1 MTNHSTVEGPLLAE
15 RYRVGARL
23 RSTPLA
29 HVYDAYDIQLDR
41 PMHLTIER
49 GAPVDNDPSEIAAGA
64 GLDGQWSE
72 LLFAAAIQSALH
84 VPVAPGLPLVHDLG
98 ETDSS
103 GPTLR
108 WMITEPVP
116 GVSVD
121 RYRRAEPGSDREW
134 EFLVL
139 QVAEQLTAILQR
151 LHTADITH
159 GALGPSTVIIAG
171 HTPADL
177 VVSVVDLGPR
187 PELTR
192 EHPTAP
198 KSRSA
203 LWRWWGSVIQNPA
216 PEVAAGREPDGRSDV
231 YGFGRTIA
239 ALLASMN
246 IPELGWAE
254 LLHPTDEIDVGMELR
269 RVTEQATKQRPAE
282 RQYSFLVVAE
292 QIAAIRS
299 ALHAEQHEPGTG
311 LEQLEAATASELP
324 AEFIA
329 ALARVSARTPA
340 QWLTWIPG
348 WASLVTRTGLPMRA
362 AAPQKRQ
369 RTRFAAYRAQH
380 TWRILRMAAFVLC
393 LAAVPAAG
401 LVWAAT
407 ADRPSQTVPAPLS
420 TSTLP
425 GAGSTAR
432 NASPTPGTG
441 TGSGVV
447 PPLVGT
453 DQSGAAAAL
462 AQAGLHLGT
471 VTQQDGN
478 NPAGLILASS
488 PAAGT
493 TAGAGSPV
501 DVTVASGL
509 QTVPNGLVGHSQ
521 QQVSAALQGAGFTV
535 TITTIDTSGYVTGY
549 VLDVSPAPG
558 TTAPVASAI
567 AITVAQYTA
576 PTPTPA
582 PTPSGKPTPSTD
594 P

>member
-1 MTNHSTVEGPLLAE
+1 MRSGGLSALIGSTLGVFLRSSSSALISSTLRVRWDETEKREREQDAEIELARYRLEEKDRDLAKFQALLEEKGLFVGDLSEQRARLLAVLERLNSGLLLLEEKGKNLIERMSELRAKVHNSETRRVKREEELRTLSDQRVESDAQLKAHYARLGELRRDAEAARKDRLASEETLTRVNGEIRRTRKEIDDARAALASVEQSLAAFKLEQELLAE
-15 RYRVGARL
+15 R
-23 RSTPLA
+23 
-29 HVYDAYDIQLDR
+29 
-41 PMHLTIER
+41 
-49 GAPVDNDPSEIAAGA
+49 
-64 GLDGQWSE
+64 
-72 LLFAAAIQSALH
+72 AAALAGQR
-84 VPVAPGLPLVHDLG
+84 G
-98 ETDSS
+98 
-103 GPTLR
+103 TLAA
-108 WMITEPVP
+108 TLAA
-116 GVSVD
+116 
-121 RYRRAEPGSDREW
+121 RR
-134 EFLVL
+134 
-139 QVAEQLTAILQR
+139 QR
-151 LHTADITH
+151 
-159 GALGPSTVIIAG
+159 
-171 HTPADL
+171 
-177 VVSVVDLGPR
+177 
-187 PELTR
+187 
-192 EHPTAP
+192 
-198 KSRSA
+198 
-203 LWRWWGSVIQNPA
+203 
-216 PEVAAGREPDGRSDV
+216 
-231 YGFGRTIA
+231 
-239 ALLASMN
+239 
-246 IPELGWAE
+246 
-254 LLHPTDEIDVGMELR
+254 
-269 RVTEQATKQRPAE
+269 
-282 RQYSFLVVAE
+282 
-292 QIAAIRS
+292 
-299 ALHAEQHEPGTG
+299 